1 MDGPPIAR
9 NKMLTFDVQGEGS
22 LPQVTVMKPTVRNN
36 KGLPLLLYKRLL
48 VGQSQILP
56 LVLRNNG
63 NITATIILDV
73 VNGGKSFGVGPSDEE
88 SSPIAS
94 LLPTKS
100 PLIMDIKVGEVINCN
115 VVFSPSAAK
124 KCKGIL
130 RYVVCMLKLI

>member
-48 VGQSQILP
+48 MGQSQILP

-73 VNGGKSFGVGPSDEE
+73 VNGGKSFGVVPSDEE
-88 SSPIAS
+88 ASPSS
-94 LLPTKS
+94 LPTKS
-100 PLIMDIKVGEVINCN
+100 PLIMDIKVGEETNCN

-130 RYVVCMLKLI
+130 R